1 LIVGE
6 RATSVAFDEM
16 RDKVVEV
23 ASTDSPQPSRPLAAR
38 WLSAIARAGNH
49 DFCPWANRYVYWLK
63 QPVGWFA
70 LGVLA
75 SGMIG
80 AMVAPQGWVV
90 CGTLAVVMAMGVI
103 WPALAMRG
111 VSGTIQFDRRRCQEE
126 DSVVLTLTISNR
138 WPWPVWGLLVERGFF
153 QDDEQATSG
162 GSAGRAVT
170 ALARVPGW
178 SLSSFEFEFTPET
191 RGQYPR
197 MQPELTTGFPFG
209 LWSAR
214 QPLAVNRSLLAWPRS
229 TTLAASPMVD
239 GQLATVAG
247 ALVDRAGDEGDQL
260 SARPYR
266 PGDSLRRVH
275 WIHTAKRDE
284 LMVRE
289 RQTTARRRVVIELDR
304 QAFRQEGNH
313 AAFDWAIRV
322 VASIA
327 REMHSRACDLTCELP
342 GESLAIPTTP
352 QAIQRLLDRLA
363 EIELG
368 DTTRERTAATL
379 PPSPRLRRTHG
390 PQDVSGELRITVTDR
405 AGFARRAPAPRSRR
419 NSTSQRYIVVSG
431 VIVGEL
437 GEIASHA
444 TDHELPNDNRP
455 WIELDVGSDVFRQ
468 LQRQWERRCHEDW
481 SR

>member
-1 LIVGE
+1 
-6 RATSVAFDEM
+6 M
-16 RDKVVEV
+16 

-38 WLSAIARAGNH
+38 WLAAIARAGNH

-103 WPALAMRG
+103 WPALAMGG
-111 VSGTIQFDRRRCQEE
+111 VSGTIQFDRRRCQEG
-126 DSVVLTLTISNR
+126 DSVVLTLTIANR

-153 QDDEQATSG
+153 QDDEQAMSAG
-162 GSAGRAVT
+162 LAGRAVM

-214 QPLAVNRSLLAWPRS
+214 QPLAVNRSLLAWPSS

-239 GQLATVAG
+239 GRLATVAG

-304 QAFRQEGNH
+304 QAFRDEGRG

-322 VASIA
+322 VASVS

-342 GESLAIPTTP
+342 WETLAIPTTP
-352 QAIQRLLDRLA
+352 QALQRLLDRLA
-363 EIELG
+363 GMEIV
-368 DTTRERTAATL
+368 DDPVDHPAATPSL
-379 PPSPRLRRTHG
+379 SPRSRRTHG
-390 PQDVSGELRITVTDR
+390 SNDVGGELRITVTDR
-405 AGFARRAPAPRSRR
+405 AGFARRAPAQKSRR
-419 NSTSQRYIVVSG
+419 NSTSHRYIVVN
-431 VIVGEL
+431 GETA
-437 GEIASHA
+437 GERGEFAARETS
-444 TDHELPNDNRP
+444 HELPNDDRP